1 MDNYNVS
8 HFEKPLDSNTDWIR
22 LKVERE
28 GTQARNIVK
37 YNLPFSESHEADS
50 SRVSLS
56 KRHHG
61 DYVLGSRAS
70 SAGNSSSTKSRATV
84 SSDRSSVSS
93 RETSQRSRARRRQD
107 YHALYWGQMLDT
119 LKRTIDEI
127 YAACELDECEMRC
140 KEVIMILNHSE
151 QDFKS
156 LIEKMSL
163 LQRFGN
169 RPTSLA
175 WDERKIS
182 PGRPI
187 MLRVL
192 ADLDLSPPTL
202 TPPSSSTAAAAALAW
217 GSDEEDLLNDV
228 DVDEGEET
236 HFDAAI
242 KSVASTERLLR
253 SELGREEASLL
264 QLGGTNSNK
273 SSTTGTE
280 ATATPFVC
288 YACAGETQRRSV
300 AVATDG
306 VGGDVV
312 GGIGA
317 GGDLLA
323 AGKPRIPGRGVQMHE
338 KLLAQNRGRCERSI
352 QEIEAKQ
359 ARARFLRQRHLL
371 ERSNRVRELSKKVEE
386 VRKQKL
392 RLIQQRRNFLE
403 QRLLVADANRRAEL
417 KRRILK
423 AHDEEIKGRE
433 IAFIQ
438 SLEAEQKQHTIF
450 AKHEI
455 SCARLRERAEVRRR
469 RLEEKAEREEAAKL
483 RRIELEALR
492 LARLDE
498 LQARWISRAHEIEMR
513 GEQTRLVRR
522 AAAKERELHRE
533 MKLASLEQQQR
544 QHIEELRSKIL
555 RKQLECERRHQET
568 LSGIRRKALEMSAPQ
583 HDTTTTTLPRHSQH
597 HRRGWCR
604 LCRVEVDSASHFESR
619 GHRNTLLTSLPACLR
634 HSDRWDFDRLNAACF
649 IELPTSLKHQEEADE
664 KEHLRRQRRSAEVER
679 QKLLAKRLDVVRQ
692 RMNARSL
699 LYRKAPLVITKLAPS
714 CPQKAQLQKLVK
726 EARRYCNLPESGPW
740 VASRVAAMEKA
751 LRAIRRLTTDEVSC
765 PPTPHFSNLTS
776 VLVNL
781 IDLTRCQ
788 RYFDF
793 PVIPTRTVA
802 LACELL
808 TTICQKVSLC
818 SWHLLFNCDLALL
831 VDCLTVKLSRLEA
844 MELWADVKQPQCPKA
859 DGKPSEEMDFIRS
872 LFTCFL
878 VVSSGLKSAPPT
890 PGASAADAPP
900 SKKASNLAS
909 ACLSDIVAY
918 AVNSGLMEV
927 LTNFLSLPNLS
938 SQLTC
943 QLDSSC
949 PELIDS
955 GPEIALQ
962 SLQLLI
968 ALVRIIPSAKTKRAD
983 KAKGSAE
990 IADDPTFFFDA
1001 VAATEIFGVVSLL
1014 YDTLQMMTNH
1024 RAGDCRD
1031 GSDAIGQKFSLNAR
1045 LAEIFLNA
1053 LKLINYA
1060 SLVNLPRIQE
1070 IVSSDAT
1077 SIQMRHIL
1085 GLLFSICAPK
1095 EDEPEVEKNVP
1106 SPAPI
1111 TAVNKVATSARGGCL
1126 AGKRRRNASA
1136 LIPSG
1141 AREVGVKITPKVGP
1155 PPRPLSPPPESSQ
1168 KRCTT
1173 PPDRDTCHQV
1183 LILHEAII
1191 CLGYLTLGHLDNQ
1204 TRLCVNG
1211 QSVTP
1216 LLLQLCQLPLN
1227 YFSQPALADIL
1238 FPTLIAC
1245 CFPSK
1250 DAGGSSTSTALL
1262 AMRLNPALLAN
1273 FIEARILEKT
1283 LAKPMDDKST
1293 SSQDANSDDYH
1304 RLENRFPPS
1313 LWPVAKTYFA
1323 EAKNTTE

>member
-1 MDNYNVS
+1 MDDYNVS
-8 HFEKPLDSNTDWIR
+8 HFEKPTDSNTDWIR

-37 YNLPFSESHEADS
+37 YNLPFSESQDS
-50 SRVSLS
+50 GRISLS
-56 KRHHG
+56 RRHHG
-61 DYVLGSRAS
+61 DYMSGSRAS
-70 SAGNSSSTKSRATV
+70 SSGNSSSTKSRATV

-93 RETSQRSRARRRQD
+93 RGTSQRSRARRRQD

-228 DVDEGEET
+228 DVEEGEET

-264 QLGGTNSNK
+264 QLGSTNSNK

-280 ATATPFVC
+280 VTATPFVC

-306 VGGDVV
+306 GSGDVM

-323 AGKPRIPGRGVQMHE
+323 TGKARIPGRGVQMHE

-455 SCARLRERAEVRRR
+455 SCARLRERAEIRRR

-583 HDTTTTTLPRHSQH
+583 HDTATATLPRHPQY
-597 HRRGWCR
+597 RRGWCR

-634 HSDRWDFDRLNAACF
+634 RSDRWDIDRLNAACF
-649 IELPTSLKHQEEADE
+649 IELPTSLKHQEEVDE
-664 KEHLRRQRRSAEVER
+664 KEHLRRQHRAAEVER
-679 QKLLAKRLDVVRQ
+679 QKLLAKRLDAVRQ

-699 LYRKAPLVITKLAPS
+699 LYRKTPLVSTKLAPS
-714 CPQKAQLQKLVK
+714 CPQKSQLQKLVK
-726 EARRYCNLPESGPW
+726 EARRYYNLPESGPW
-740 VASRVAAMEKA
+740 VASRIAAMEKA
-751 LRAIRRLTTDEVSC
+751 LRAIRRLANDENSLLC
-765 PPTPHFSNLTS
+765 CFHLDLTS

-808 TTICQKVSLC
+808 TSICQKVSLC
-818 SWHLLFNCDLALL
+818 SWHLLLSCDLALL
-831 VDCLTVKLSRLEA
+831 VDCLAMKLSRLEA
-844 MELWADVKQPQCPKA
+844 VELWADAKQPRCPKV

-872 LFTCFL
+872 LFSCFL
-878 VVSSGLKSAPPT
+878 FVSSDLKSAPPIPT
-890 PGASAADAPP
+890 TSVEATPP

-909 ACLSDIVAY
+909 ACLSDFVAY

-927 LTNFLSLPNLS
+927 LTNFISLPSLS
-938 SQLTC
+938 SQLIC
-943 QLDSSC
+943 PLDSSSS
-949 PELIDS
+949 ELIDS

-962 SLQLLI
+962 SLQFLT
-968 ALVRIIPSAKTKRAD
+968 ALVRIIPSAKAKRAD
-983 KAKGSAE
+983 KVKSSVE
-990 IADDPTFFFDA
+990 IADDPTFFFDT
-1001 VAATEIFGVVSLL
+1001 VAATEVFGVISLL
-1014 YDTLQMMTNH
+1014 YDTLQMLTNQ
-1024 RAGDCRD
+1024 RAGDCHD

-1053 LKLINYA
+1053 LKLVNYA
-1060 SLVNLPRIQE
+1060 SLVNLPKIQE
-1070 IVSSDAT
+1070 IVSNDAT

-1095 EDEPEVEKNVP
+1095 EDESEAEKNVP
-1106 SPAPI
+1106 PPAPI
-1111 TAVNKVATSARGGCL
+1111 TTVNKVATLASGGCL
-1126 AGKRRRNASA
+1126 VGKRRRNASA

-1141 AREVGVKITPKVGP
+1141 AREVGVKITPKVNP
-1155 PPRPLSPPPESSQ
+1155 PSMPLPPPPEASQ
-1168 KRCTT
+1168 RCTT
-1173 PPDRDTCHQV
+1173 PPDRDSCHQD

-1227 YFSQPALADIL
+1227 YFSQTALADIL

-1245 CFPSK
+1245 CFPPK
-1250 DAGGSSTSTALL
+1250 DASCSSTSTALL
-1262 AMRLNPALLAN
+1262 AMHLNPALLAN

-1283 LAKPMDDKST
+1283 LAKPMDDRST
-1293 SSQDANSDDYH
+1293 SDQYANSNDYH
-1304 RLENRFPPS
+1304 RFENRFPPS
-1313 LWPVAKTYFA
+1313 LWPAAKTYFA
-1323 EAKNTTE
+1323 DAKNTTE